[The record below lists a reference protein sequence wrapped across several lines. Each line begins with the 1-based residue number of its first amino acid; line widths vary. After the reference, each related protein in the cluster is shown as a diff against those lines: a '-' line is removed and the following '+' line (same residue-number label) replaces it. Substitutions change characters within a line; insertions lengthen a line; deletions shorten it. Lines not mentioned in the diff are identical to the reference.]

1 MRTPAAYIC
10 AMKKIFY
17 AAFLFAAL
25 PASAQSIRIAPEV
38 GLQMSNQTWKASAS
52 SGGINSDP
60 VKIVGNVR
68 PGLRAGV
75 TIDAPLNRYFSIQPG
90 VFYSQRGT
98 DDLAGSL
105 NIRVD
110 YVEIPVNLLAK
121 ASMGRA
127 RLFIGGGPYLAIG
140 VGGKISS
147 GNFSQDVKF
156 GDGSGSNFK
165 RLDAGLGFNG
175 GIQAANGVILRGF
188 ANIGLANI
196 APSGNSNNGI
206 RNWGYGFSI
215 GYMLR

>member
-1 MRTPAAYIC
+1 
-10 AMKKIFY
+10 MKKLFY

-38 GLQMSNQTWKASAS
+38 GLQMSNQTWKVAA
-52 SGGINSDP
+52 GGGGLNLGSIK
-60 VKIVGNVR
+60 VVGNVR

-75 TIDAPLNRYFSIQPG
+75 SIDAPLSRYFSLQPG

-98 DDLAGSL
+98 NEIGGNVD
-105 NIRVD
+105 IRVD
-110 YVEIPVNLLAK
+110 YVEIPVNLLLK
-121 ASMGRA
+121 GPIGRA

-147 GNFSQDVKF
+147 GSFSQDVKF
-156 GDGSGSNFK
+156 GDDANAQYK

-188 ANIGLANI
+188 ANIGLANV
-196 APSGNSNNGI
+196 APSGNGNNGI